1 VGERWGADLERSET
15 YIRVDISAYR
25 HYIEAALEYADGSH
39 TFDDIVDAVSAGKMQ
54 FWPGPASAVIT
65 EVLESPRQRSL
76 NFFLAG
82 GNLAELEAMTP
93 TILEWGRRQGC
104 TKAIFA
110 GRPGWERTFL
120 TRTGWAPAKLVV
132 FERSIA

>member
-1 VGERWGADLERSET
+1 LD
-15 YIRVDISAYR
+15 IDISAR
-25 HYIEAALEYADGSH
+25 RSYIEAALEYADGSH
-39 TFDDIVDAVSAGKMQ
+39 SFQDICDAVAAGKMQ

-65 EVLESPRQRSL
+65 EILESPRQRSL

-82 GNLAELEAMTP
+82 GNLAELEMMTP

-104 TKAIFA
+104 IRATFY

-120 TRTGWAPAKLVV
+120 TRTGWAPARMVV
-132 FERSIA
+132 FEKEL